1 MMKNILGLPHR
12 VCEST
17 CFINGLE
24 DILEW
29 KGSKYT
35 DYLLPVLGGMG
46 GFSYIKVKTAS
57 PPNMVYFGANPKYL
71 LSDLENLIGFQQE
84 IIENKVFKNTFPR
97 LKEHLEN
104 GNPVVAGAMD
114 MYYLH
119 YYSDIHLKQHIP
131 IHYVLVTGFDDS
143 REEIYVHD
151 CTFDGVQV
159 VSYSDF
165 EKALNVNVP
174 GMSRKNTI
182 RAFIIN
188 ANLPGEYELAKK
200 GLVFRAEKMLNPP
213 VNLLG
218 LPAMKKLSREVLNWE
233 DEASFDHLMTY
244 STVPPHIPKN
254 FDNSNGMR
262 LWIVKLLRELGIK
275 YKENGW
281 LKASGLFETSA
292 GLIRELCRAAKLRD
306 RSTISELILKVA
318 DIENEAYEILKD
330 GSN

>member
-1 MMKNILGLPHR
+1 MKKMLDLPHR

-29 KGSKYT
+29 KGTKYP

-46 GFSYIKVKTAS
+46 GFSYIKVKIAS

-71 LSDLENLIGFQQE
+71 LEDLGKLIGFQQE
-84 IIENKVFKNTFPR
+84 IVENRVFKSTFPR
-97 LKEHLEN
+97 LIKHLEN
-104 GNPVVAGAMD
+104 GNPVVAGALD

-119 YYSDIHLKQHIP
+119 YYGDIHLKQHIP

-151 CTFDGVQV
+151 CTFDGIQAIT
-159 VSYSDF
+159 YPDF

-174 GMSRKNTI
+174 AMSRKNTI

-188 ANLPGEYELAKK
+188 ADLPNEYELAKK
-200 GLVFRAEKMLNPP
+200 GFKFRAEKMLNPP

-244 STVPPHIPKN
+244 ATVPPQIPKN

-262 LWIVKLLRELGIK
+262 LWIVKILKELGVK
-275 YKENGW
+275 YKEDGW
-281 LKASGLFETSA
+281 IKAAGLFETSA
-292 GLIRELCRAAKLRD
+292 GFIRELCRAAMLRD

-318 DIENEAYEILKD
+318 DIENEAYETLK
-330 GSN
+330 GCGN